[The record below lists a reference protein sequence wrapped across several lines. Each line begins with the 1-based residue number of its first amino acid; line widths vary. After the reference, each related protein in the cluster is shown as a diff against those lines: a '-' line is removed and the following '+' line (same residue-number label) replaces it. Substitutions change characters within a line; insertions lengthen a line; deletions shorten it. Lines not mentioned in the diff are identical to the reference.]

1 MDCPEC
7 GFAAGEANFCPECGN
22 DLRGLGDETEA
33 GICPECGADAGDAKF
48 CPECGTRLKDA
59 PPAPRDARPAPAGK
73 PRAAAD
79 RPTTAPARAASSAAR
94 RSGGRRRRRPGTT
107 RRRPGRG
114 GPRGRPPH
122 HLAGLG
128 RLRRGRRGRGA
139 ARRRP
144 RRRRRRRRELRRG
157 PGRRR
162 LRPAVTADTSG
173 SYTELV
179 TRANGLYDEGSAA
192 FQKND
197 AAGGEAYFAA
207 AAKVYAAAWKKQ
219 PGDPNVGTDFATSLF
234 YSGQTDKALTQVD
247 EVLKASPDFQ
257 TAHLNR
263 GIFLK
268 TAAQDATDAGD
279 SKTAEQLLADAK
291 ASFEKAVSIDAGS
304 DRASARPRS
313 WTALTRGGRRRPCGP
328 GAHRAPTPRDR
339 PTTPETPEPPQDLR
353 PRACQVARPGRVLPV

>member
-7 GFAAGEANFCPECGN
+7 GSAAGEANFCPECGN
-22 DLRGLGDETEA
+22 DLRGLDGAEPDA

-48 CPECGTRLKDA
+48 CPECGNRLKDA
-59 PPAPRDARPAPAGK
+59 LPAPREARPAPA
-73 PRAAAD
+73 AQ
-79 RPTTAPARAASSAAR
+79 TASRGR
-94 RSGGRRRRRPGTT
+94 TGRRRRLRQEPPAAPPG
-107 RRRPGRG
+107 GAAGGAEG
-114 GPRGRPPH
+114 GPAPPGAGQAGGRTRGRPAQ
-122 HLAGLG
+122 HLADLG
-128 RLRRGRRGRGA
+128 RLRRGRRGRGRCSSSSSA
-139 ARRRP
+139 AGATDGGNSAEVP
-144 RRRRRRRRELRRG
+144 TG
-157 PGRRR
+157 GGSV
-162 LRPAVTADTSG
+162 PAVTADTSG

-234 YSGQTDKALTQVD
+234 YSGQTDKAVTQVD
-247 EVLKASPDFQ
+247 EVLKGSPDFQ

-268 TAAQDATDAGD
+268 TAAQDATDCGD

-291 ASFEKAVSIDAGS
+291 ASFEKAVSIDSGS
-304 DRASARPRS
+304 DSGQRAAQELQS
-313 WTALTRGGRRRPCGP
+313 ALTPGASGLRRARRRQ
-328 GAHRAPTPRDR
+328 RER
-339 PTTPETPEPPQDLR
+339 EW
-353 PRACQVARPGRVLPV
+353 